1 MVRVGDP
8 RQFSRIP
15 LTAVMTRVMDLRDSD
30 VIHHDGKSKVVHE
43 VENAEN
49 GFRVVALRA
58 LKEKTPR
65 RVRFYSTKYVPL
77 VRPAKSPKSVFDFP
91 DPYSIT
97 R

>member
-30 VIHHDGKSKVVHE
+30 VIHHDGKS
-43 VENAEN
+43 
-49 GFRVVALRA
+49 
-58 LKEKTPR
+58 
-65 RVRFYSTKYVPL
+65 
-77 VRPAKSPKSVFDFP
+77 PKSVFDFP